1 MKAARVKMIG
11 LEIVL
16 AVVTVAALII
26 GIDAVLCVK
35 KRRWGENE

>member
-1 MKAARVKMIG
+1 MLG
-11 LEIVL
+11 LDIVL
-16 AVVTVAALII
+16 AVVTVAVFII